1 LKALS
6 KEERMGAVEAE
17 IAECR
22 QCHLCDGRSNPV
34 PGEGDLDSPVV
45 FVGEAPGRREDEMGR
60 PFVGSAGRLLDRLLG
75 EAGLQRCDVYITNI
89 VKCRPPGNRRPR
101 ADEVKSCAPHLD
113 GQLEIIAPRILAPMG
128 NSSST
133 TLMRKYGLERAS
145 IGRVH
150 GRRFRA
156 EASWGRVVVFPLFH
170 PAAVLYNRNLE
181 GALRG
186 DFADLRGLLESG
198 SL

>member
-1 LKALS
+1 
-6 KEERMGAVEAE
+6 MGAVEAE

-22 QCHLCDGRSNPV
+22 RCRLCDGRSNPV

-60 PFVGSAGRLLDRLLG
+60 PFVGSAGRFLDRLLG
-75 EAGLQRCDVYITNI
+75 EVGLRRSDVYITNI